1 VNINRITEGTIFW
14 KSVAGILFLLS
25 LSTNQPQAEEGQIPT
40 EVPKTISKARVVI
53 SPYAQ
58 AVPNNSYTFI
68 SVSHPSL
75 DSALTQIGVGLE
87 VVGMTTVVNSPAGRS
102 VIFTIDAGETHRIFV
117 ANNSHSALT
126 TSLRNSRT
134 HLIYTKDTAE
144 FGSIRAV
151 GVNAYPTKATTI
163 KGINKFDN
171 LSQLDFWGVVYV
183 ESSGTGFPM
192 EFLGDAQ
199 DSTIGRNF
207 HTSILGGL
215 SGKSTGVARGIN

>member
-1 VNINRITEGTIFW
+1 MKSCRIMAEIFFW
-14 KSVAGILFLLS
+14 KSFSGIVLLLFLFAS
-25 LSTNQPQAEEGQIPT
+25 QTQAQTTVPETN
-40 EVPKTISKARVVI
+40 SKSRVVI
-53 SPYAQ
+53 APYAQ

-87 VVGMTTVVNSPAGRS
+87 VVAMSTEIDTAAGRA

-117 ANNSHSALT
+117 ANNTHST
-126 TSLRNSRT
+126 ITSSIKDSRT
-134 HLIYTKDTAE
+134 HLISTQDSAQ

-151 GVNAYPTKATTI
+151 GINEDPATATTVN
-163 KGINKFDN
+163 GINKFDN

-192 EFLGDAQ
+192 EFIGDAQ

-207 HTSILGGL
+207 HPSILGGV
-215 SGKSTGVARGIN
+215 SGKSTGVARGVN

>member
-1 VNINRITEGTIFW
+1 MKSCRIMAENFLW
-14 KSVAGILFLLS
+14 KSFSGIVLLLFLFAS
-25 LSTNQPQAEEGQIPT
+25 QTQAQITVVPETN
-40 EVPKTISKARVVI
+40 SKSRVVI
-53 SPYAQ
+53 APYAQ

-87 VVGMTTVVNSPAGRS
+87 VVGMSTVANTAASRAVT
-102 VIFTIDAGETHRIFV
+102 FTVDAGETQRIFV
-117 ANNSHSALT
+117 VNNAHT
-126 TSLRNSRT
+126 TITSSIKNSRT
-134 HLIYTKDTAE
+134 HIIFTRNSAQ

-151 GVNAYPTKATTI
+151 GINEDPATATTVN
-163 KGINKFDN
+163 GINKFDN

-192 EFLGDAQ
+192 EFIGDAQ

-207 HTSILGGL
+207 HPSILGGV
-215 SGKSTGVARGIN
+215 SGKSTGVARGVN

>member
-1 VNINRITEGTIFW
+1 MNTNRITVEKFYW
-14 KSVAGILFLLS
+14 KSFTGILFFLFLFANQ
-25 LSTNQPQAEEGQIPT
+25 LQVQVQAQVPATN
-40 EVPKTISKARVVI
+40 SKARVVI

-87 VVGMTTVVNSPAGRS
+87 VVSMAAAVDTSAGRS
-102 VIFTIDAGETHRIFV
+102 IIFTVDAGETHRIFV
-117 ANNSHSALT
+117 ANNTHPNLT
-126 TSLRNSRT
+126 TSIKNTRT
-134 HLIYTKDTAE
+134 HIIYTQDSAQ

-151 GVNAYPTKATTI
+151 GINEDPTTATTV
-163 KGINKFDN
+163 KGIKKFDN
-171 LSQLDFWGVVYV
+171 LSQLEFWGVVYV

-192 EFLGDAQ
+192 EFLGDAH

-207 HTSILGGL
+207 HTSVLGGA
-215 SGKSTGVARGIN
+215 SNRSTGVARGVN

>member
-1 VNINRITEGTIFW
+1 MGTNRIMVEKIFW
-14 KSVAGILFLLS
+14 KIFTGMLLPLFLFTS
-25 LSTNQPQAEEGQIPT
+25 HADTQEAGVITQ
-40 EVPKTISKARVVI
+40 VPGTASKARVVI

-87 VVGMTTVVNSPAGRS
+87 VVGMTTVVNSAAGRS

-126 TSLRNSRT
+126 TSLKNNRT
-134 HLIYTKDTAE
+134 HLIYTQDTAQ

-151 GVNAYPTKATTI
+151 GINAYPTKATTV

-192 EFLGDAQ
+192 EFIGDAH

-207 HTSILGGL
+207 DASIIGGV
-215 SGKSTGVARGIN
+215 SGKSTGVARGVN

>member
-1 VNINRITEGTIFW
+1 MNTNRITVEKFFW
-14 KSVAGILFLLS
+14 KSLTRILFLLFFFAS
-25 LSTNQPQAEEGQIPT
+25 HAMAQDVVPETN
-40 EVPKTISKARVVI
+40 SKARVVI

-87 VVGMTTVVNSPAGRS
+87 VVGMTTAVNNAAGRS
-102 VIFTIDAGETHRIFV
+102 IVFTIDAGETHRIFV
-117 ANNSHSALT
+117 ANSSHSSLT
-126 TSLRNSRT
+126 TAIRDTRT
-134 HLIYTKDTAE
+134 HLIYTNDTAQ

-151 GVNAYPTKATTI
+151 GINAYPGTATTI

-192 EFLGDAQ
+192 EFLGDAH

-207 HTSILGGL
+207 HTSVLGGA
-215 SGKSTGVARGIN
+215 SGKSAGVAREVN

>member
-1 VNINRITEGTIFW
+1 MNIS
-14 KSVAGILFLLS
+14 SVKLEKIICKGFKGILFLLFLFAS
-25 LSTNQPQAEEGQIPT
+25 QVQAQVVTVPETNA
-40 EVPKTISKARVVI
+40 KSRVVI

-75 DSALTQIGVGLE
+75 DSSLTQIGVGLE
-87 VVGMTTVVNSPAGRS
+87 VVGMSTIVNTAAGRAS
-102 VIFTIDAGETHRIFV
+102 IFTIDAGETHRIFV
-117 ANNSHSALT
+117 ANNSHSTLT
-126 TSLRNSRT
+126 SSLLDSRT
-134 HLIYTKDTAE
+134 HIIFTQDSAQ

-151 GVNAYPTKATTI
+151 SINEDPTTATTV
-163 KGINKFDN
+163 KGIKKFNN

-192 EFLGDAQ
+192 EFLGDAH

-207 HTSILGGL
+207 HTSVLGGV
-215 SGKSTGVARGIN
+215 SGKSTGVARGVN

>member
-1 VNINRITEGTIFW
+1 MNTNRIMAGITFL
-14 KSVAGILFLLS
+14 KSLAGILFLLF
-25 LSTNQPQAEEGQIPT
+25 LFANQAQAQVPETN
-40 EVPKTISKARVVI
+40 SKARVVI

-87 VVGMTTVVNSPAGRS
+87 VVGMSTVVNTASGRAT
-102 VIFTIDAGETHRIFV
+102 IFTIDAGETHRIFV
-117 ANNSHSALT
+117 ANNSHSTLT
-126 TSLRNSRT
+126 SSFVDSRT
-134 HLIYTKDTAE
+134 HIIFTQDTAQ

-151 GVNAYPTKATTI
+151 GINEDPATATTV

-192 EFLGDAQ
+192 EFLGDAH

-207 HTSILGGL
+207 HTSVLGGA
-215 SGKSTGVARGIN
+215 SGKSAGIARGVN

>member
-1 VNINRITEGTIFW
+1 MNINSIRTEKIICNSF
-14 KSVAGILFLLS
+14 KGISFLLFLFAS
-25 LSTNQPQAEEGQIPT
+25 QVQAQVVAVPETNA
-40 EVPKTISKARVVI
+40 KSRVVI

-87 VVGMTTVVNSPAGRS
+87 VVGMSTVVNTAAGRAS
-102 VIFTIDAGETHRIFV
+102 IFTIDSGTTHRIFV
-117 ANNSHSALT
+117 ANNSHSSLT
-126 TSLRNSRT
+126 SSLVDSKT
-134 HLIYTKDTAE
+134 HIIFTQDSAQ

-151 GVNAYPTKATTI
+151 SLNEDPTTATTV
-163 KGINKFDN
+163 KGIKKFNN

-192 EFLGDAQ
+192 EFLGDAH

-207 HTSILGGL
+207 HTSVLGGV
-215 SGKSTGVARGIN
+215 SGKSTGVARGVN

>member
-1 VNINRITEGTIFW
+1 MDTNRIMFQKIFW
-14 KSVAGILFLLS
+14 KSFTGILLLLFLFAS
-25 LSTNQPQAEEGQIPT
+25 HADAQ
-40 EVPKTISKARVVI
+40 VPETSSKARVVI

-87 VVGMTTVVNSPAGRS
+87 IVGMSTVPDSSAGRS
-102 VIFTIDAGETHRIFV
+102 LIFTIDAGETHRIFV
-117 ANNSHSALT
+117 ANNSHSTIT
-126 TSLRNSRT
+126 TAIKNTRT
-134 HLIYTKDTAE
+134 HLIITQDTGQ
-144 FGSIRAV
+144 FGNIRAV
-151 GVNAYPTKATTI
+151 GINVDPRTATVV
-163 KGINKFDN
+163 KGIRKFDN

-192 EFLGDAQ
+192 EFIGDAH

-207 HTSILGGL
+207 DASIIGGV
-215 SGKSTGVARGIN
+215 SGKSTGVARGVN

>member
-1 VNINRITEGTIFW
+1 MDSNRIMVEKIFW
-14 KSVAGILFLLS
+14 KIFTGMLLLLFL
-25 LSTNQPQAEEGQIPT
+25 STSHADAQEPGIPT
-40 EVPKTISKARVVI
+40 QVPETASKARVVI

-75 DSALTQIGVGLE
+75 DSSLTKIGVGLE

-117 ANNSHSALT
+117 ANNSHPALT
-126 TSLRNSRT
+126 TSLRDSRT
-134 HLIYTKDTAE
+134 HLIYTQDTAQ

-151 GVNAYPTKATTI
+151 GINAYPTKATTV

-215 SGKSTGVARGIN
+215 SGKSTGVARGVN